1 LKYIR
6 AGANIAQVGDLA
18 AVTGDDL
25 GLVNLSWTAP
35 AAVATYEVRY
45 HTEAITAANWDQ
57 ATIFQDQLTAN
68 PPGTAEALEVDGL
81 APGPDYYFAIL
92 ARDAEGN
99 PAAVSNSPSAAAPEH
114 GLYFAAVLVGEL
126 DIGIPPVTTTLGIK
140 PLQGQSWTTDLTLQN
155 TGSASGQVSL
165 SYIDQNGSVAAI
177 YQAPIQGNS
186 YVGIDS
192 KVDLP
197 GLPANFSGSAVVS
210 SNVPVVGV
218 ANLNNGTTSAAYSGI
233 TAGESTVY
241 LPTAVCNVG
250 GYNSVI
256 AVQNIGAKNST
267 TLINYKAGNSG
278 TGGTDYT
285 SLDPGQTSFFDT
297 SKKCAELSGTDDG
310 FEGSASV
317 MSGQVLAVAVLN
329 INATNGQVHG
339 HSAAPSASSVL
350 VPLVQS
356 QNNGYSTG
364 FAVQNAGTGAADI
377 TVTYTPNQVPGGGQP
392 ANESYMINVGEVGTV
407 SQQGQQPQN
416 DWNAIGRYVGSAKV
430 TSNGAPVAVAV
441 KVQNTN
447 EPDKVLSY
455 RGVPSTQVSNQVV
468 MPLIQ
473 SNKLENTY
481 TNFSVLNVGSDF
493 SAVTCNYTSDGTIK
507 LNQDIFGL
515 PLNGS
520 TRVLTQWGSPGVAS
534 GANDWNQHASYD
546 GAAICTSG
554 SGNQIVA
561 IANQAGEEGL
571 PRITYIYNAASTTHT
586 NDIYVSPMSEEI
598 SRSMAPLASG
608 AIQNGGTITYTYEIS
623 NTTPFRIT
631 DMAVQVSLGSVT
643 LSDDRVEPGESLVL
657 TGTYTLNAADL
668 MEVGPLV
675 NEVSMM
681 GKLSNGTTI
690 SATTYARLGLYHLYP
705 VNPAGSQ
712 TIDFVGDSVS
722 VDVPAGAIP
731 AGGAYLRYAPHGTE
745 PFETRGDGLP
755 RSTGNFVLA
764 FNLALLDSSEAVIAD
779 AAFSPPLD
787 VTLTYF
793 QTVVDDYL
801 LEENQLLVVYFDK
814 TQSKWVTV
822 DQITRDLSANQINF
836 KLDSLKGITE
846 FGIYDGGEVPLPYD
860 PLVVGLTVYLPL
872 VVR

>member
-1 LKYIR
+1 MFKGGPLVKSQSISQRVLTTGFLVIIALLAVRGTKAEPVAVDGWGVPLVLDSSGLVGKYTSLAIVNGNPAVAYFDETNKNLKYVRANDVDGGSWGTPVTVDAAGDTGFYASLAVVDGRPAIAYYELGGKDLKYVRANDADGSGWGAPMAVDSVDQAGQYASLGVVDGYPAITYYDEGSRDLMYVRANDAQGTTWGAPVPVVSEGEVGLHCSMAVVGGYPAISYYNNDEDDLMYVRASDAQGTAWGTPVTVDETNSVGWYTSLVVVDGNPAISYYDLTDDDLKYVRANDTTGTSWGAPKQVDTLGDAGRYASMAVVDGVPAIAYKENDEKDLKYVQALDAVGSAWNDPVLLDVTGIVGEFNTILEVNGEAAVAYYDSSDKDLKYIR

-339 HSAAPSASSVL
+339 LYLFPWYSPKTMDI
-350 VPLVQS
+350 PLVS
-356 QNNGYSTG
+356 QCRT
-364 FAVQNAGTGAADI
+364 QE
-377 TVTYTPNQVPGGGQP
+377 QV
-392 ANESYMINVGEVGTV
+392 
-407 SQQGQQPQN
+407 
-416 DWNAIGRYVGSAKV
+416 
-430 TSNGAPVAVAV
+430 
-441 KVQNTN
+441 
-447 EPDKVLSY
+447 L
-455 RGVPSTQVSNQVV
+455 
-468 MPLIQ
+468 LI
-473 SNKLENTY
+473 
-481 TNFSVLNVGSDF
+481 
-493 SAVTCNYTSDGTIK
+493 
-507 LNQDIFGL
+507 L
-515 PLNGS
+515 PLHIHP
-520 TRVLTQWGSPGVAS
+520 TR
-534 GANDWNQHASYD
+534 
-546 GAAICTSG
+546 
-554 SGNQIVA
+554 
-561 IANQAGEEGL
+561 
-571 PRITYIYNAASTTHT
+571 
-586 NDIYVSPMSEEI
+586 
-598 SRSMAPLASG
+598 
-608 AIQNGGTITYTYEIS
+608 
-623 NTTPFRIT
+623 
-631 DMAVQVSLGSVT
+631 
-643 LSDDRVEPGESLVL
+643 
-657 TGTYTLNAADL
+657 
-668 MEVGPLV
+668 
-675 NEVSMM
+675 
-681 GKLSNGTTI
+681 
-690 SATTYARLGLYHLYP
+690 YP
-705 VNPAGSQ
+705 V
-712 TIDFVGDSVS
+712 GDNRLMK
-722 VDVPAGAIP
+722 A
-731 AGGAYLRYAPHGTE
+731 T
-745 PFETRGDGLP
+745 
-755 RSTGNFVLA
+755 
-764 FNLALLDSSEAVIAD
+764 
-779 AAFSPPLD
+779 
-787 VTLTYF
+787 
-793 QTVVDDYL
+793 
-801 LEENQLLVVYFDK
+801 
-814 TQSKWVTV
+814 
-822 DQITRDLSANQINF
+822 
-836 KLDSLKGITE
+836 
-846 FGIYDGGEVPLPYD
+846 
-860 PLVVGLTVYLPL
+860 
-872 VVR
+872 